1 MKEKIQKLALVIL
14 GNTIYCIG
22 VVAFI
27 LPLEL
32 ITGGT
37 TGLGLIINHF
47 ANVPLEIFTGIFNI
61 TMFILAWFVL
71 GAGFALT
78 TMVSTFY
85 YPVILG
91 VFQRV
96 EFFNHLTDDP
106 LLGTICAGLLI
117 GVGLGIVIRAGA
129 STGGMDIPPL
139 IINKKTGLSV
149 AFLLNAFDIMIL
161 FLQMSFSNKEQILY
175 GILMVLIY
183 TYVLD
188 KILVSGKS
196 KVQIKIISEK
206 YLEINNAIAKTNNTG
221 KVKFSTAIQSDT
233 YKNLINRTLGDK
245 DRATRFVANIS
256 SAVAINPDLQE
267 CDAGTILSGA
277 LLGES
282 LNLSPSPNLG
292 QFYLVPFNDTKN
304 KRKVAQ
310 FQIGLTA

>member
-139 IINKKTGLSV
+139 ILNKKLGISVSVGLY
-149 AFLLNAFDIMIL
+149 AFDFAVL
-161 FLQMSFSNKEQILY
+161 LGQMMFRDTEKSLY
-175 GILMVLIY
+175 GIILVVIY
-183 TYVLD
+183 TVVMD
-188 KILVSGKS
+188 KVLVSGKS
-196 KVQIKIISEK
+196 RMQVKIVSDHYE
-206 YLEINNAIAKTNNTG
+206 EINQMIQEKLDRGSTFFLSETG
-221 KVKFSTAIQSDT
+221 
-233 YKNLINRTLGDK
+233 
-245 DRATRFVANIS
+245 
-256 SAVAINPDLQE
+256 
-267 CDAGTILSGA
+267 
-277 LLGES
+277 
-282 LNLSPSPNLG
+282 
-292 QFYLVPFNDTKN
+292 YLRKDTKTVLTVVS
-304 KRKVAQ
+304 KRQLVMLEQEIVKIDPEAFVVVSEVKEVVGYGFTKKKVYR
-310 FQIGLTA
+310 

>member
-139 IINKKTGLSV
+139 ILNKKLGISVSVGLY
-149 AFLLNAFDIMIL
+149 AFDFAVL
-161 FLQMSFSNKEQILY
+161 LGQMMFRDTEKSLY
-175 GILMVLIY
+175 GIILVVIY
-183 TYVLD
+183 TVVMD
-188 KILVSGKS
+188 KVLVSGKS
-196 KVQIKIISEK
+196 RMQVKIVSDHYE
-206 YLEINNAIAKTNNTG
+206 EINQMIQEKLDRGSTFFLSETG
-221 KVKFSTAIQSDT
+221 
-233 YKNLINRTLGDK
+233 
-245 DRATRFVANIS
+245 
-256 SAVAINPDLQE
+256 
-267 CDAGTILSGA
+267 
-277 LLGES
+277 
-282 LNLSPSPNLG
+282 
-292 QFYLVPFNDTKN
+292 YLRKDTKTVLTVVS
-304 KRKVAQ
+304 KR
-310 FQIGLTA
+310 